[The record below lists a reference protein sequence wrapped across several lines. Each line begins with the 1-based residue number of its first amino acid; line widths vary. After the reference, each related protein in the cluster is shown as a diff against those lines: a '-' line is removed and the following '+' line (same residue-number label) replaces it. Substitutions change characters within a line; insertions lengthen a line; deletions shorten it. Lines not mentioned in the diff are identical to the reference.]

1 MEESFL
7 AVQCVHV
14 SSRERVRSITIS
26 SGGGHSCRP
35 SQHFPLYR
43 ERSHG
48 AAPRPLTTLALAQ
61 HPATLLH
68 WTADSPI
75 SGWKDLISSVCNYF
89 PTYGFLSLFPLCNG
103 GIKHWHMVTRA
114 TAKHWQWVDTVQG
127 NNSRNAPLV
136 FFLSYNVL
144 LYVHYQCH

>member
-61 HPATLLH
+61 HPATL
-68 WTADSPI
+68 TAPSTELRI
-75 SGWKDLISSVCNYF
+75 VRFQAEKI
-89 PTYGFLSLFPLCNG
+89 
-103 GIKHWHMVTRA
+103 
-114 TAKHWQWVDTVQG
+114 
-127 NNSRNAPLV
+127 
-136 FFLSYNVL
+136 
-144 LYVHYQCH
+144 

>member
-43 ERSHG
+43 EQSHG

-61 HPATLLH
+61 HPATLL
-68 WTADSPI
+68 T
-75 SGWKDLISSVCNYF
+75 
-89 PTYGFLSLFPLCNG
+89 
-103 GIKHWHMVTRA
+103 
-114 TAKHWQWVDTVQG
+114 
-127 NNSRNAPLV
+127 APLNCGYSD
-136 FFLSYNVL
+136 FRLERFN
-144 LYVHYQCH
+144 